1 MKLHSTRLWI
11 FVFIQSV
18 ICQDLILEGIIKKS
32 ILLPCSSSKPPPL
45 EVFWRDKNS
54 TNVLNINEGKP
65 DLESQDKSYKDRV
78 SWSETEFKRKNFSI
92 ILENL
97 SKEDNGNFECIVF
110 SGDDGGTKTKIK
122 LEVMNSASCV
132 SSSRLVLQTL
142 VLSALS
148 LIIYF

>member
-1 MKLHSTRLWI
+1 MRCAHVSSVAVLCS
-11 FVFIQSV
+11 VSV

-122 LEVMNSASCV
+122 LEGELIFL
-132 SSSRLVLQTL
+132 SSSR
-142 VLSALS
+142 AEIS
-148 LIIYF
+148 LKGLL